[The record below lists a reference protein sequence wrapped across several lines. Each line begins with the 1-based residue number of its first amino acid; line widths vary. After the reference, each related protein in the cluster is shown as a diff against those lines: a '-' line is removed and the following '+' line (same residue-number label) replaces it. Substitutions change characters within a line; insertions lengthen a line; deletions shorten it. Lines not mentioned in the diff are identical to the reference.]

1 MIRPLRKT
9 PIFVK
14 SAFSVFYLISTV
26 LCASKCCAVEKINPD
41 YELILSV
48 DTCPPNINLEYG
60 NFINWESNTGKVT
73 LGTAPSNIITW
84 DNPTWLSNTGLPIR
98 HEIIDR
104 NNASPS
110 IDYWGNFPVNPPYG
124 GGRYAMRLGS
134 DKNDPLSL
142 SPLPNALSD
151 GIRYKISV
159 PTNIENFGIIY
170 SYAVV
175 FENPNHP
182 DNIHSY
188 EEQPRFIA
196 RFYEPGGDTLSCAN
210 FTYVASDPLP
220 GFDTSA
226 RFKIDSASGRYP
238 GGINFAL
245 VKFKTWS
252 SVFINLNKFKGKTL
266 FVEFTT
272 TDCTKRGHFGYAYV
286 DVLECAAPVTAEIS
300 CSGSAI
306 NSVTLTAPPGFK
318 NYEWWNF
325 NYSKKLGSGDTLKVS
340 GIKENEKVNLEVT
353 PFDRFGCKD
362 TLSTLVKVKSS
373 SIPGIR
379 YPTVYTGMNMNT
391 QLKARGIGSL
401 YQWLPQSGLNDNNR
415 IDPVFNF
422 NKDVEYLI
430 RILNTNGCQTI
441 DTLNVLIEDEA
452 DILVPDAFSPNGDG
466 RNDKLEF
473 FLRGIKS
480 IHFWVFNRW
489 GQLMFETTNPS
500 QKWDGIFNGKPQPLE
515 TYVWIAEGTTY
526 TGRVI
531 RKRGQ
536 TVLIR

>member
-1 MIRPLRKT
+1 MRRVSLFFKSVSLFI
-9 PIFVK
+9 IFLIGTGLCAKK
-14 SAFSVFYLISTV
+14 SAAFENLYL
-26 LCASKCCAVEKINPD
+26 ASDVITS
-41 YELILSV
+41 L

-60 NFINWESNTGKVT
+60 TFINWESNTGKVSV
-73 LGTAPSNIITW
+73 GTAPSNIITW
-84 DNPTWLSNTGLPIR
+84 DSPNWLLNAGLPIR

-104 NNASPS
+104 NNANPNL
-110 IDYWGNFPVNPPYG
+110 DYWGNFPVNPPYG

-134 DKNDPLSL
+134 DRNDPLS
-142 SPLPNALSD
+142 STPLPNALTD
-151 GIRYKISV
+151 GIRYKISI

-226 RFKIDSASGRYP
+226 RFKIDSAAGRYP

-245 VKFKTWS
+245 VKFKPWS
-252 SVFINLNKFKGKTL
+252 SVFINLNKYKGKTL
-266 FVEFTT
+266 FMEFTT

-286 DVLECAAPVTAEIS
+286 DVLECTAPITAEMN
-300 CSGSAI
+300 CSGSVLTT
-306 NSVTLTAPPGFK
+306 VTLTAPPGFK

-325 NYSKKLGSGDTLKVS
+325 NYSRKLGSGDTLKIS
-340 GIKENEKVNLEVT
+340 GIKENEKVNVVVT

-362 TLSTLVKVKSS
+362 TLSTLVKVRSS
-373 SIPGIR
+373 AIPGMR
-379 YPTVYTGMNMNT
+379 YPTVYTGMNVNT
-391 QLKARGIGSL
+391 QLKARGIGSS

-415 IDPVFNF
+415 IDPIFNF

-430 RILNTNGCQTI
+430 RILNTNGCQTL
-441 DTLNVLIEDEA
+441 DTLNVLVEDEA
-452 DILVPDAFSPNGDG
+452 DIFVPDAFSPNGDG

-500 QKWDGIFNGKPQPLE
+500 QKWDGVFNGKPQPLE